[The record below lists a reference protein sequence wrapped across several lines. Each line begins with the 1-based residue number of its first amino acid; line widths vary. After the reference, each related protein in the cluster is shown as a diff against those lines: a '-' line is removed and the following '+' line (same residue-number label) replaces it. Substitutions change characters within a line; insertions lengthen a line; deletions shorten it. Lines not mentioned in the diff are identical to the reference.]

1 MKNPK
6 PPPSYLYEIVA
17 RRKKNERVENL
28 QLFTAGGDYSWA
40 VTTVGPGEE

>member
-1 MKNPK
+1 MENPK

-28 QLFTAGGDYSWA
+28 QLFTTGGDYSWA
-40 VTTVGPGEE
+40 VTTAGR